1 MSSYNTTKSAPSN
14 RASAGPFDAAELGD
28 LTNFVDFGA
37 IKIQP
42 VQDMEIRLEIE
53 EATGRPVAIS
63 LDYQNSNLQ
72 LQPFAAPKSEGL
84 WHEVRAQLT
93 ESIREKAGVVEE
105 RVGSFGLEL
114 VAKLPLV
121 DDQGNS
127 VGHRYAR
134 FIGVDGPRWFLRG
147 MIGGAAINDP
157 ASASQIETLFR
168 SVVVDR
174 GTEPVPPRDL
184 LALHLPA
191 GVVTPPR
198 PSLS

>member
-1 MSSYNTTKSAPSN
+1 MTQYNTTKSAPAN
-14 RASAGPFDAAELGD
+14 RSSLGPFDASEIAD
-28 LTNFVDFGA
+28 LSNFVDFGA

-53 EATGRPVAIS
+53 EATQRPVAIS

-72 LQPFAAPKSEGL
+72 LQAFAAPKSEGL
-84 WHEVRAQLT
+84 WHEVRSQLA
-93 ESIREKAGVVEE
+93 ESIREKAGIVEE

-114 VAKLPLV
+114 VAKLPLI
-121 DDQGNS
+121 DDQGS
-127 VGHRYAR
+127 TVGHRYAR

-147 MIGGAAINDP
+147 MIGGAAIHDP
-157 ASASQIETLFR
+157 ASASQIETLFK

-174 GTEPVPPRDL
+174 GSEPVPPRDL

-191 GVVTPPR
+191 GIVTPPR
-198 PSLS
+198 QSLA